1 VALALALALALVLV
15 LVLAA
20 ANHILVALP
29 WLVDLLLTFMFGP
42 AGLLAFALLRLAQPA
57 IRGTLR

>member
-1 VALALALALALVLV
+1 MALTLV

-42 AGLLAFALLRLAQPA
+42 AGLLAFALLRLARPA